1 MLNHFHFSLN
11 ATIISLHPSWDVR
24 LQLISAT
31 RVCILQ
37 QPASYLRRDPS
48 LSIQL
53 SLKSSYKYDILLP
66 LVMRL
71 FKKFLCCQCD
81 ENHTITLLALLR
93 LRHLAKYTGLI
104 FRLGAKSIC
113 SFMFFN
119 VSKDSWFT
127 NTILA
132 PAHQIMPVI
141 LDLAEQDATRASC
154 VPFIC
159 LLTCKE
165 WNKIPLEIRNSP
177 NSLICNC
184 YNCNITF
191 PCSFIFF
198 S

>member
-1 MLNHFHFSLN
+1 M
-11 ATIISLHPSWDVR
+11 
-24 LQLISAT
+24 
-31 RVCILQ
+31 Q
-37 QPASYLRRDPS
+37 QPDSYLMRDPS

-93 LRHLAKYTGLI
+93 LRHLAKCTGLI
-104 FRLGAKSIC
+104 FRLGAKSIG

-127 NTILA
+127 NTILV
-132 PAHQIMPVI
+132 PVHQIMPVI

-154 VPFIC
+154 VPFIF
-159 LLTCKE
+159 LLKK
-165 WNKIPLEIRNSP
+165 WNEIPLEISDMVSQIETRFQTFGPKLLKFIPYFRPKQFRNHT
-177 NSLICNC
+177 LGHQT
-184 YNCNITF
+184 YLHVYTLYR
-191 PCSFIFF
+191 
-198 S
+198 